1 MAYLLGRNDEFDL
14 GGISTHGY
22 YEVLTKLDIKKLEKS
37 LNRTIKE
44 QSMFRTVFLK
54 KWYAK
59 SLKICSRVLN
69 HSGRFKLM
77 Q

>member
-44 QSMFRTVFLK
+44 QSIFRALFSEIFIQIVLK
-54 KWYAK
+54 Y
-59 SLKICSRVLN
+59 VP
-69 HSGRFKLM
+69 
-77 Q
+77 